1 MTGKGLRLI
10 DFLIDSVI
18 FFILL
23 ILLVFAFKDII
34 AIENIKWISGVLYF
48 LYYFLFEYFS
58 GQTIAKMITKS
69 KVVSSTDRYNYYFIR
84 IFIRSL
90 TRLIPLDIISY
101 IFVSR
106 GLHDWISK
114 TSVIKVTDDL
124 NRNIVFDI

>member
-10 DFLIDSVI
+10 DFLIDSGI

-23 ILLVFAFKDII
+23 ILFVFAFKDII

-48 LYYFLFEYFS
+48 LYYFIFEYFS

-101 IFVSR
+101 LFVSR

-114 TSVIKVTDDL
+114 TSVIKITDDL
-124 NRNIVFDI
+124 NRNIIFDI

>member
-10 DFLIDSVI
+10 DFLIDSGI

-101 IFVSR
+101 IFVGR

>member
-1 MTGKGLRLI
+1 MTGKTLRLV
-10 DFLIDSVI
+10 DFLIDSGI

-23 ILLVFAFKDII
+23 ILFVFAFKDII
-34 AIENIKWISGVLYF
+34 AMENIKWISGVLYF
-48 LYYFLFEYFS
+48 LYYFLFEYFN

-69 KVVSSTDRYNYYFIR
+69 KVVSSTDQYNYYFIR

-101 IFVSR
+101 LFVSR

-114 TSVIKVTDDL
+114 TSVIKVTDDS
-124 NRNIVFDI
+124 NRNIIFDI

>member
-10 DFLIDSVI
+10 DFLIDSGI

-124 NRNIVFDI
+124 NRNVVFDI

>member
-10 DFLIDSVI
+10 DFLIDSGI

-48 LYYFLFEYFS
+48 LYYFLFEYFC

-69 KVVSSTDRYNYYFIR
+69 KVVSSTDRYNCYFIR

>member
-101 IFVSR
+101 IFVGR

-124 NRNIVFDI
+124 NRNVVFDI

>member
-1 MTGKGLRLI
+1 
-10 DFLIDSVI
+10 
-18 FFILL
+18 
-23 ILLVFAFKDII
+23 
-34 AIENIKWISGVLYF
+34 

-101 IFVSR
+101 IFVGR

>member
-1 MTGKGLRLI
+1 MTGKVLRLV
-10 DFLIDSVI
+10 DFLIDSSI

-23 ILLVFAFKDII
+23 ILFVFAFKDII

-90 TRLIPLDIISY
+90 TRLIPLDVISY
-101 IFVSR
+101 LFVSR

-124 NRNIVFDI
+124 NRNIIFDI

>member
-1 MTGKGLRLI
+1 MTGKALRLV
-10 DFLIDSVI
+10 DFLIDSGI

-23 ILLVFAFKDII
+23 ILFVFAFKDII

-101 IFVSR
+101 LFVSR

-114 TSVIKVTDDL
+114 TSVIKITDDL
-124 NRNIVFDI
+124 NRNIIFDI

>member
-10 DFLIDSVI
+10 DFLIDSGI

-23 ILLVFAFKDII
+23 ILFVFAFKDII

-48 LYYFLFEYFS
+48 LYYFIFEYFS

-69 KVVSSTDRYNYYFIR
+69 KVVSSTDKYNYYFIR

-101 IFVSR
+101 LFVSR

-114 TSVIKVTDDL
+114 TSVIKITDDL
-124 NRNIVFDI
+124 NRNIIFDI

>member
-10 DFLIDSVI
+10 DFLIDSGI

>member
-101 IFVSR
+101 IFVGR